1 MKSIFKILAFAM
13 LGAGVLNSCA
23 GDAPENPEPRRK
35 VAATISVV
43 LPQTGTIGGDGDYHC
58 IFPPSLLTRIF
69 GQEIQDKIKNSAT
82 FFRVALFFAA
92 LF

>member
-43 LPQTGTIGGDGDYHC
+43 LPQTEEKKA
-58 IFPPSLLTRIF
+58 LTRADGIF
-69 GQEIQDKIKNSAT
+69 
-82 FFRVALFFAA
+82 
-92 LF
+92 

>member
-43 LPQTGTIGGDGDYHC
+43 LPQTEEKKA
-58 IFPPSLLTRIF
+58 LTRIF
-69 GQEIQDKIKNSAT
+69 
-82 FFRVALFFAA
+82 
-92 LF
+92 